1 MKKGSKLILILLV
14 TLFACL
20 LIFPTL
26 KWYFLMSIED
36 KKISSYSQEALRDYS
51 KKKALDDLV
60 KLRELYHK
68 DPNSSIPSNLS
79 YLIPIAK
86 NNYKSSMKI
95 PPNFFTAKSLR
106 EGFLTDS
113 DMGEVSLEIY
123 RHYENIKKSKSRI
136 IHLGLDLSGG
146 MSVTISLDYSSVE
159 KKLGRSLTFA
169 EKEDAI
175 YRIMQILKDRVDRFG
190 LTEPK
195 IAREAGGNKI
205 FLDIPGEKDE
215 SRVSTLLSGKG
226 NLTFYVVDDELT
238 SLLHKKI
245 LEAGSLFS
253 ISEIQKNMN
262 LSDSKQIFPWY
273 VKDSYGVD
281 DESSVRYYVVDAS
294 PENSFDG
301 AHIKDAGV
309 SNDPR
314 TGRDI
319 VAFNLDVDG
328 SEKFFKFT
336 QKNVGKSLAV
346 VMEGKI
352 KSVAGIGYAI
362 TGGNVSIQGDSF
374 DKKEALDLALVF
386 KTAAFPVDIK
396 IDDLRIIG
404 PTLGAKTVDLGI
416 KASALALC
424 LVFLFM
430 CVYYGLSGVVAGF
443 SLVIYNVFL
452 ILAILS
458 AFNFTLTLT
467 SIAGLI
473 LTMGMAVDINIV
485 IYERIKEEIRGG
497 RKFENAFEDGFKKA
511 FLSIMD
517 ANITTFIA
525 VLFLTLLGTG
535 VIQGFAW
542 SLSVGIVASLFS
554 SLIFSRFILEF
565 IISTRKSK
573 FISISWSSK
582 YAKSN

>member
-14 TLFACL
+14 TFFACL

-26 KWYFLMSIED
+26 KWYFLMSVED

-51 KKKALDDLV
+51 KKKALNDLV
-60 KLRELYHK
+60 KLKELYNK
-68 DPNSSIPSNLS
+68 DPNSSIPASLS

-86 NNYKSSMKI
+86 NNYRSSMKI
-95 PPNFFTAKSLR
+95 PPNIFTAKTLR

-123 RHYENIKKSKSRI
+123 RYYENIKKGKSRI

-169 EKEDAI
+169 EREDAI
-175 YRIMQILKDRVDRFG
+175 YRIMQILKDRVRFG

-195 IAREAGGNKI
+195 IVREAGGNKI

-226 NLTFYVVDDELT
+226 NLTFYVVDDEST
-238 SLLHKKI
+238 SLLHRKI

-253 ISEIQKNMN
+253 IPEIQASMN
-262 LSDSKQIFPWY
+262 LPDSKQIFPWY

-314 TGRDI
+314 TGRDT
-319 VAFNLDVDG
+319 VAFSLDVDG

-374 DKKEALDLALVF
+374 DKKEAQDLALVF

-404 PTLGAKTVDLGI
+404 PTLGARTIDLGI

-424 LVFLFM
+424 LVFLFI

-485 IYERIKEEIRGG
+485 IYERIKEEIREG
-497 RKFENAFEDGFKKA
+497 RRFENAFEAGFKKA

-565 IISTRKSK
+565 IISVRKSK